1 MSPQRARIADVRQ
14 PSNPVAI
21 SANSSS
27 NCFGAT
33 NISLR
38 PDRENEAD
46 GREYRQGINLRPDL
60 AVVVHPM
67 RDVVLE

>member
-1 MSPQRARIADVRQ
+1 MSARRARIAMYVSW
-14 PSNPVAI
+14 SNSVCDL
-21 SANSSS
+21 ANSSS

-46 GREYRQGINLRPDL
+46 GREYRQGRNLRPDL
-60 AVVVHPM
+60 AVVAHPM

>member
-1 MSPQRARIADVRQ
+1 MCDL
-14 PSNPVAI
+14 
-21 SANSSS
+21 ANSSS

-46 GREYRQGINLRPDL
+46 GREYRQGRNLRPDL
-60 AVVVHPM
+60 AVVAHPM